1 MKTKSEVEARI
12 KELVCAELDR
22 RVAEASERLPTRC
35 VHNYRHPLDNRKQ
48 LEGEPNPGYNRIT
61 DNSGLPVINTIGFCL
76 IGCTDPEN
84 WEGTICEEPI
94 DAKKCGIFKTKMGKA
109 DILPMLASD
118 LKNADWVQGN
128 LPELFSLLWVLD
140 VVQELRVPLWKR
152 VLFWFLRVRLEPV
165 AARVD
170 TSKLLSTDL

>member
-35 VHNYRHPLDNRKQ
+35 IHNYRHSLDNRKY

-61 DNSGLPVINTIGFCL
+61 NNSGLPVINTIGFCL

-84 WEGTICEEPI
+84 WGGTICEEPI
-94 DAKKCGIFKTKMGKA
+94 DAKKCEVFKSKMQKA
-109 DILPMLASD
+109 DILSGLASD
-118 LKNADWVQGN
+118 LKDSDRIRDNI
-128 LPELFSLLWVLD
+128 PELFSLLWVLD
-140 VVQELRVPLWKR
+140 VVQEVEIPLWK
-152 VLFWFLRVRLEPV
+152 VILFWFRRVQLKPV
-165 AARVD
+165 VARVD
-170 TSKLLSTDL
+170 TSKLLSTAL